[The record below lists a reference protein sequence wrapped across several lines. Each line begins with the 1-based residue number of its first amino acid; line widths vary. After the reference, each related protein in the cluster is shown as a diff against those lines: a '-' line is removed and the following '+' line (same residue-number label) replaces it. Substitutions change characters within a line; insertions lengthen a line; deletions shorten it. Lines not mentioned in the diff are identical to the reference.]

1 MNLPNSERARQA
13 SPGINA
19 LPAGTSVRTSGNA
32 RDEQIEDRLG
42 GALGFGYGDTPARK
56 MTVDVHPGKAV
67 NQRAAGDLDPLQVG
81 DAQLAFG
88 ERIRQRLLGH
98 ADQLG
103 VVP

>member
-1 MNLPNSERARQA
+1 
-13 SPGINA
+13 
-19 LPAGTSVRTSGNA
+19 
-32 RDEQIEDRLG
+32 
-42 GALGFGYGDTPARK
+42 

-67 NQRAAGDLDPLQVG
+67 NQSAAGDLDPLQVV